1 MALSL
6 VIWLVCVMLFYPV
19 HEMQIID
26 FELIIPLDL
35 PRQLAIK
42 KFKSHSISMK
52 SQFLPQFE
60 RLIEIEKMKASL

>member
-6 VIWLVCVMLFYPV
+6 VIWLVCVMLFYPG

-35 PRQLAIK
+35 PRQLAI
-42 KFKSHSISMK
+42 
-52 SQFLPQFE
+52 
-60 RLIEIEKMKASL
+60 EKNLNPIRFQ